1 MAILYCNIRLS
12 RTFFKL
18 CTQFVLKIFQVGF
31 SFSMYQFANT
41 KLILR
46 VPRDQVDTLIY
57 QTISNFPIISMEIID
72 FWGFCLKMEKIF
84 QTNGSIFHMVFLTP
98 CLKMRFQENR
108 TMVLKTVY
116 QGIKVPLLCIILY
129 RHQEKP
135 WYHYVHGKY
144 LTKKKECAGGVFFLY

>member
-1 MAILYCNIRLS
+1 MTPKFKFIRLS
-12 RTFFKL
+12 RTFSKL

-41 KLILR
+41 KLILT
-46 VPRDQVDTLIY
+46 VPTGQVDTLKY
-57 QTISNFPIISMEIID
+57 QIILIFPIISMEIID
-72 FWGFCLKMEKIF
+72 FLGFCLKMEKIF
-84 QTNGSIFHMVFLTP
+84 KTNGSIFHMVFLTP

-116 QGIKVPLLCIILY
+116 CSIKVPLLCIILY
-129 RHQEKP
+129 RHREKP

-144 LTKKKECAGGVFFLY
+144 LTKRKDCAGGVFFLY